1 MQLIEYFQ
9 QNHKLSTEL
18 LQNIDTF
25 FEKISFEPNEFLLK
39 EGEVSDKIFFVESGI
54 LREFSYIESE
64 SESESESEKMITH
77 WILTDNEWIYQ
88 VESYCLGIKS
98 KSNIQALAKTK
109 VRFIKKAD
117 FETLSNSSIEVL
129 QEVLEIYQNY
139 LLQLEYR
146 NRLHQLRKVE
156 DRLAM
161 FEKLQPGLANRVPQG
176 MIASFL
182 NTTPSHLSKVR
193 SKRRLK

>member
-9 QNHKLSTEL
+9 QNHNLPTEL
-18 LQNIDTF
+18 LQNIDTL

-39 EGEVSDKIFFVESGI
+39 EGEISDKIYFVESGI

-64 SESESESEKMITH
+64 SVITH
-77 WILTDNEWIYQ
+77 WILTDSEWIYQ
-88 VESYCLGIKS
+88 VESFELGIKS
-98 KSNIQALAKTK
+98 KSNIQAVTKTK
-109 VRFIKKAD
+109 ARYIKKAA
-117 FETLSNSSIEVL
+117 FEALAISGLEVL
-129 QEVLEIYQNY
+129 LQILKIYRNY
-139 LLQLEYR
+139 LLQLEFR

-161 FEKLQPGLANRVPQG
+161 FEALQPGLVNQVPQW

-193 SKRRLK
+193 SKRRLKK

>member
-9 QNHKLSTEL
+9 QNHNLPTEL
-18 LQNIDTF
+18 LQNIDTL
-25 FEKISFEPNEFLLK
+25 FERVIFEPNEFLLK
-39 EGEVSDKIFFVESGI
+39 EGDTSDKIYFVESGI

-64 SESESESEKMITH
+64 SEITH
-77 WILTDNEWIYQ
+77 WILTDSEWIYQ
-88 VESYCLGIKS
+88 VESFELGIKS
-98 KSNIQALAKTK
+98 KSNIQAVTKTK
-109 VRFIKKAD
+109 ARYIKKAA
-117 FETLSNSSIEVL
+117 FEALAISGLEVL
-129 QEVLEIYQNY
+129 LQILKIYRNY
-139 LLQLEYR
+139 LLQLEFR

-161 FEKLQPGLANRVPQG
+161 FEALQPGLANQVPQW

-193 SKRRLK
+193 SKRRLKK